1 MSLFSGWT
9 DSSVLNDMMM
19 DSLLQEVRLKQL
31 DVLAEKGE
39 QMAKFLYPQAVA
51 DAFREYAEEVS
62 KMFVF
67 MDKELARPI
76 VDEFI
81 KNKKEKENE

>member
-1 MSLFSGWT
+1 MSLFSDWVDGVLDDMET
-9 DSSVLNDMMM
+9 DKALR
-19 DSLLQEVRLKQL
+19 EVRQKQL
-31 DVLAEKGE
+31 YMLEQKGE
-39 QMAKFLYPQAVA
+39 QMAKFLYPQAVV

-62 KMFVF
+62 KMFVL